1 MAGGELLLVGSIPYE
16 TAEEVFRYFGAPLGS
31 ALHYLPD
38 GEVGA
43 RQYWIDGIAYRVFNG
58 HPELETIKRPA
69 PDGGVERWR
78 PRDAQDQFAFRVRP
92 GVSEVRFGDPGWRL
106 GYAHDAINSY
116 FIFHALKQNGV
127 LPANLRFQVCLPLP
141 LSAVLP
147 FFPVAGDAGRV
158 LPGFT
163 AAMRAEVA
171 KIVEK
176 IPAAEL
182 AIQWDCAVESGMV
195 DGAQAAGAQAL
206 AAAVRRAVA
215 PVPELS
221 PYIPLATA
229 LGYHLCF
236 GTLGGWPMREPSD
249 LGAVVALAN
258 AAIEASG
265 RRVDFVHFPTL
276 ERSDE
281 AFFAPLADLSAPEA
295 RVYLGMIHRRHDR
308 AGIRAQ
314 IRTARRYISNFGLA
328 APCGFGRSSAA
339 ELPSLLRDHQEAL
352 ELLREA
358 GL

>member
-1 MAGGELLLVGSIPYE
+1 MPGGELLLVGSIPYE
-16 TAEEVFRYFGAPLGS
+16 TVAEVFSRFGGTLGS
-31 ALHYLPD
+31 SLDYLPD
-38 GEVGA
+38 GEVGE

-69 PDGGVERWR
+69 PEDGVERWQ
-78 PRDAQDQFAFRVRP
+78 PRNAQDQFAFRVRP
-92 GVSEVRFGDPGWRL
+92 GVSAVRFGDPGWRL
-106 GYAHDAINSY
+106 GYARDAINSY
-116 FIFHALKQNGV
+116 FIFRALKQNGT
-127 LPANLRFQVCLPLP
+127 LPAHLRFQVCLPLP

-147 FFPVAGDAGRV
+147 FFPAAGDAERV

-171 KIVEK
+171 KMVEK
-176 IPAAEL
+176 IPPAEL

-195 DGAQAAGAQAL
+195 DGAQAGGAQAL

-215 PVPELS
+215 PLPELS
-221 PYIPLATA
+221 PNIPAATA

-236 GTLGGWPMREPSD
+236 GTLGGWPMREPRD
-249 LGAVVALAN
+249 LSAVVALAN

-265 RRVDFVHFPTL
+265 RPVNFVHFPTL

-281 AFFAPLADLSAPEA
+281 AFFAPLAELAAPAA
-295 RVYLGMIHRRHDR
+295 RVYLGMIHHRHDR

-314 IRTARRYISNFGLA
+314 IRTARRYISDFGLA

-339 ELPSLLRDHQEAL
+339 ELPGLLRDHQEAL
-352 ELLREA
+352 ELLRETRD
-358 GL
+358 